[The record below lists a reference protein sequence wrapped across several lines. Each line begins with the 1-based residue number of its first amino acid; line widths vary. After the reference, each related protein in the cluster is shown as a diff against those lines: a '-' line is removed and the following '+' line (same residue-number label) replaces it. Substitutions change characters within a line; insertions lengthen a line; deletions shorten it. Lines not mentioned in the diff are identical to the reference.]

1 MARRHPQAHREAKTT
16 VLIVGEGDT
25 EKAFLDHLRTHYVT
39 RGCGVSVTT
48 RNAHGKGPEN
58 VVDVAIRHARGAD
71 YTIVAVLMDTDL
83 PWTPAL
89 RKLAQTKKI
98 CLIGASPCCDGL
110 LLGILGDPVPD
121 SSDLCKAKLFQR
133 LGRKPVVK
141 EAYANDFTKALLD
154 GRRAAVRPLDKLLT
168 LMAGTRPESD

>member
-25 EKAFLDHLRTHYVT
+25 EKAFLDHLKTHYVT

-58 VVDVAIRHARGAD
+58 VVDVAIRHTRGAD

-89 RKLAQTKKI
+89 RKLAGTKRI

-110 LLGILGDPVPD
+110 LLRILDESVPEE
-121 SSDLCKAKLFQR
+121 SDHCKAKLVER
-133 LGRKPVVK
+133 LGRKPVVP
-141 EAYANDFTKALLD
+141 EAYRNDFSKALLD
-154 GRRAAVRPLDKLLT
+154 GHRDVVEPLGKLLV
-168 LMAGTRPESD
+168 LMAGERPESD

>member
-1 MARRHPQAHREAKTT
+1 MPRRYPQAHREAKTT

-25 EKAFLDHLRTHYVT
+25 EKAFLDHIRTHYVT

-71 YTIVAVLMDTDL
+71 YSIVAVLMDTDL
-83 PWTPAL
+83 PWAPAL
-89 RKLAQTKKI
+89 RKLARAKKI

-110 LLGILGDPVPD
+110 LLRILGESVPEE
-121 SSDLCKAKLFQR
+121 SVHCKAKLVER
-133 LGRKPVVK
+133 LGRKPVVPD
-141 EAYANDFTKALLD
+141 AYRNDFTKARLD
-154 GRRAAVRPLDKLLT
+154 GRRDAVEPLGKLLA
-168 LMAGTRPESD
+168 LIAGERPESD

>member
-1 MARRHPQAHREAKTT
+1 MAHRHPQTHRHAKTT

-25 EKAFLDHLRTHYVT
+25 ERAFLDHLRTHYVT
-39 RGCGVSVTT
+39 RSCGVSVTT

-58 VVDVAIRHARGAD
+58 VVDVAIRHANGAD
-71 YTIVAVLMDTDL
+71 YSIVAVLMDTDL

-89 RKLAQTKKI
+89 RKQARTKKI

-110 LLGILGDPVPD
+110 LLEILGDPVPV
-121 SSDLCKAKLFQR
+121 SSYQCKAKLFQR

-141 EAYANDFTKALLD
+141 EAYASEFSKALLD
-154 GRRAAVRPLDKLLT
+154 VRRDAVKPLDKILT
-168 LMAGTRPESD
+168 VMAGARPESD

>member
-1 MARRHPQAHREAKTT
+1 MAHRHSQALRRAKTT

-58 VVDVAIRHARGAD
+58 IVDVAIRHAKGAD
-71 YTIVAVLMDTDL
+71 YSIVAVLMDTDL

-110 LLGILGDPVPD
+110 LLGILGDSVPGG
-121 SSDLCKAKLFQR
+121 SDHCKAKLLQR
-133 LGRKPVVK
+133 LGKKPVVK

-154 GRRAAVRPLDKLLT
+154 VRRDAIKPLDKILT
-168 LMAGTRPESD
+168 LMAGARPESD

>member
-1 MARRHPQAHREAKTT
+1 MARHSQAHRQAKTT

-71 YTIVAVLMDTDL
+71 YTTVAVLMDTDL

-89 RKLAQTKKI
+89 RKLARAKKI
-98 CLIGASPCCDGL
+98 CLIGANPCCDGL
-110 LLGILGDPVPD
+110 LLRILGEPAPED
-121 SSDLCKAKLFQR
+121 SSHCKAKLIER
-133 LGRKPVVK
+133 LGRKPVAM
-141 EAYANDFTKALLD
+141 EAYANDFPKALLD
-154 GRRAAVRPLDKLLT
+154 GRRDTVESLNKPLVLMTGGRP
-168 LMAGTRPESD
+168 GSD